1 MIHWAGVFGRSIQI
15 HPIASGLFRQICGSA
30 RIMLQVRGK
39 ERSTNPNP
47 GGPIRTFVV
56 SLLGAAVLTAG
67 IFVFRHQ
74 READTELKKQIPA
87 GENTARTVSLEKLR
101 ELGL

>member
-1 MIHWAGVFGRSIQI
+1 
-15 HPIASGLFRQICGSA
+15 
-30 RIMLQVRGK
+30 
-39 ERSTNPNP
+39 
-47 GGPIRTFVV
+47 
-56 SLLGAAVLTAG
+56 LGAAALTAG